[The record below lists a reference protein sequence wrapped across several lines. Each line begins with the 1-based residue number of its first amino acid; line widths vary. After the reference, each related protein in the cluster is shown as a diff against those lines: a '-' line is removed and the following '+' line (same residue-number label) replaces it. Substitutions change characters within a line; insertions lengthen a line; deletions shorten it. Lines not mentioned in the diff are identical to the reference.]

1 MCPITPHLEKNKR
14 NSFISVPPL
23 EVGLVPVTR
32 KQSKG
37 WDAPDDSGLLPA
49 VWPCVCKWA
58 DTSASSV
65 YMETEASC
73 FAVTVF
79 EGQGL

>member
-1 MCPITPHLEKNKR
+1 MLQMTQA
-14 NSFISVPPL
+14 F
-23 EVGLVPVTR
+23 
-32 KQSKG
+32 
-37 WDAPDDSGLLPA
+37 LPA

-58 DTSASSV
+58 DVSASSV